1 MDFLETQLKS
11 TTSKR
16 PEDEVKRLII
26 QMMLGTL
33 EMAKKIERIKT
44 KEDLSDFVDK
54 VITKPQKPKL
64 FQDVVAISD
73 LVSETKEGLVKIRE
87 AERKRQERE
96 AKRAAAVAAGPF
108 AAATTAGSGGPVMII
123 NNYTVM
129 GNQVIANNQTTSQT
143 TNNQIVG
150 SSDGDGHVN
159 PKQQGGGNGKKGKK
173 EKKAPEGRLTIPK
186 SVRGQS
192 WDRWIGSKQGLAP
205 CFCCRINE
213 ISKAQ
218 FECGHVMPDAL
229 GGLPTVENLR
239 PICLPC
245 NRSMGTID
253 MRQFCRTYYREEL
266 DIPYEGFE
274 ISDIAAKAVEVKKVK
289 PLKEAKEAN
298 VKNMKNAKE
307 ANKHHSTPQKNKQTQ
322 QPKDQKGDKKE
333 KQQKPPKDDKKRK
346 GD

>member
-1 MDFLETQLKS
+1 MDFLESQLKS
-11 TTSKR
+11 TTSKK
-16 PEDEVKRLII
+16 PEDDVKRLII

-44 KEDLSDFVDK
+44 KEDLNDFVDK

-64 FQDVVAISD
+64 FQEVVAISD

-96 AKRAAAVAAGPF
+96 AKRAAAAAAGPF
-108 AAATTAGSGGPVMII
+108 AAVTNTGGPVTII

-129 GNQVIANNQTTSQT
+129 GNQMIANTQT

-150 SSDGDGHVN
+150 NSETPV
-159 PKQQGGGNGKKGKK
+159 KQQGGGKK

-192 WDRWIGSKQGLAP
+192 WDKWIGSKQGLAP

-266 DIPYEGFE
+266 DIPYEGFDE

-289 PLKEAKEAN
+289 PPKEAK
-298 VKNMKNAKE
+298 VKPPKQAK
-307 ANKHHSTPQKNKQTQ
+307 PQNKQAQ
-322 QPKDQKGDKKE
+322 QPKDQKGPKKDK
-333 KQQKPPKDDKKRK
+333 QKKSPKDDKKRK

>member
-1 MDFLETQLKS
+1 MDFLESQLKS
-11 TTSKR
+11 TTSKK

-33 EMAKKIERIKT
+33 EMAKKIERIRT
-44 KEDLSDFVDK
+44 KEDLNDFVDK
-54 VITKPQKPKL
+54 VISKPQKPKL

-73 LVSETKEGLVKIRE
+73 LVSEAKEGLVKVRE

-96 AKRAAAVAAGPF
+96 AKRAAAAAAGPF
-108 AAATTAGSGGPVMII
+108 AAANTAGSGGPVMII

-129 GNQVIANNQTTSQT
+129 GNQVISNNQTTTNQT

-150 SSDGDGHVN
+150 SSDVAAN
-159 PKQQGGGNGKKGKK
+159 VQLPKQQGGGKKDKK
-173 EKKAPEGRLTIPK
+173 EKKAPDGRLTIPK
-186 SVRGQS
+186 NIRTQS
-192 WDRWIGSKQGLAP
+192 WDKWIGSRQGLAP
-205 CFCCRINE
+205 CYCCRINE

-218 FECGHVMPDAL
+218 FECGHVVPDAL
-229 GGLPTVENLR
+229 GGLPQVENLR

-289 PLKEAKEAN
+289 PPKEAKI
-298 VKNMKNAKE
+298 KTTKQKQPKPPAKGS
-307 ANKHHSTPQKNKQTQ
+307 NQNTNQNKQS
-322 QPKDQKGDKKE
+322 KESKGGKKSS
-333 KQQKPPKDDKKRK
+333 KDDKNNAKSER
-346 GD
+346 